1 MKRYGNLFPKIYD
14 TKNIE
19 LAHKNARIGKK
30 HYREV
35 KNVDLDPERHFL
47 IIQEMLKNRTFK
59 NSPYEVFTRTE
70 GGKEREIFKLPYF
83 PDRIIHHCVLQVVGP
98 IWTRTLISDTY
109 ACVKGRGI
117 HKGVNRIKAAL
128 VEKENTRYC
137 LKCDVRKFYPSVDH
151 EVLKKIILRKIKDE
165 DLLWL
170 LDEIVDSTHGIP
182 IGNYLSQHFGN
193 IYLSGFD
200 HWIKE
205 DRGCRH
211 YFRYC
216 DDLVVLHGDKDFLHG
231 LRLEMETYLKEDLNL
246 DLKGNWQVFPVDS
259 RGIDFLGYRFFHDY
273 VLLRKSIVKRIK
285 AKVDDIKRNWRHMVP
300 LEVISGIMSYYGWM
314 KHANCMNLMK
324 SILDDKLLR
333 ILARVCER
341 AGVGNPLSKIAMV
354 AE

>member
-14 TKNIE
+14 SENIE
-19 LAHKNARIGKK
+19 FAHKNARIGKK
-30 HYREV
+30 HYKEV
-35 KNVDLDPERHFL
+35 KNVDLDPEGHFL
-47 IIQEMLKNRTFK
+47 MIQEMLKNKTFK
-59 NSPYEVFTRTE
+59 NSPYEVFTRIE

-109 ACVKGRGI
+109 ACVRGRGI
-117 HKGVNRIKAAL
+117 HKGAIRIRAAL
-128 VEKENTRYC
+128 REKENTRYC

-151 EVLKKIILRKIKDE
+151 EILKKIIFSKIKDL

-170 LDEIVDSTHGIP
+170 LGEIIDSTPGIP

-200 HWIKE
+200 HWMKE
-205 DRGCRH
+205 DRRCRH

-216 DDLVVLHGDKDFLHG
+216 DDLVVLHGDKDFLHN
-231 LRLEMETYLKEDLNL
+231 LRLQVEGYLKDSLRL
-246 DLKGNWQVFPVDS
+246 DLKGNWQVFSVDS

-273 VLLRKSIVKRIK
+273 VLLRKSIVKKIK
-285 AKVDDIKRNWRHMVP
+285 AKAEVIKRNWSHMEP

-314 KHANCMNLMK
+314 KHANCMNLMQ
-324 SILDDKLLR
+324 SILDEKLLR
-333 ILARVCER
+333 IMSGMCEK

-354 AE
+354 AV